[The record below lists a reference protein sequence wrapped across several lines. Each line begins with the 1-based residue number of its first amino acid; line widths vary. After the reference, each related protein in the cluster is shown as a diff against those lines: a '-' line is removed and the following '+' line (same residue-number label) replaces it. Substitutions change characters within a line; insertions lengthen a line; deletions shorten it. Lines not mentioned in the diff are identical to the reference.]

1 MQYMSKELI
10 EKKLKREEHLLGAYK
25 KRRDAVAEYGD
36 CRLDIRYQRKI
47 PYYSYHRKS
56 KPEKIYLG
64 RENHPTVVK
73 IREYRLCNEMV
84 TRIEENIT
92 QL

>member
-10 EKKLKREEHLLGAYK
+10 EKELKREEYLLGVYK

-56 KPEKIYLG
+56 DMK
-64 RENHPTVVK
+64 
-73 IREYRLCNEMV
+73 
-84 TRIEENIT
+84 
-92 QL
+92 

>member
-10 EKKLKREEHLLGAYK
+10 EKELKREEHLLGVYK

-47 PYYSYHRKS
+47 PYYSYHRNLS
-56 KPEKIYLG
+56 RREFIWGEKTI
-64 RENHPTVVK
+64 P
-73 IREYRLCNEMV
+73 RLQKFGNTDCAMKW
-84 TRIEENIT
+84 
-92 QL
+92 